1 MYIALVVSVVLVVVG
16 TFAWLVFV
24 LLDSM
29 LERDGR
35 PKRSPMSDDAY
46 IAAVVAAGAAAG
58 LSASCGAGMGCS

>member
-1 MYIALVVSVVLVVVG
+1 MYIALVVSAVLAVVG
-16 TFAWLVFV
+16 TLVWLVFA

-46 IAAVVAAGAAAG
+46 LGAAVAAGAAG
-58 LSASCGAGMGCS
+58 GSSASCGAGMGCS